1 MPLSTTHCSNYLSD
15 ACHKSQLLFLQCLR
29 PLKKSFDVDLSLFS
43 KKNHNHFCQKILLV
57 RRQLLSDMY
66 FGCHLLIEYRIV
78 WVKSVKKKNRRY
90 LFNDSVS
97 AFCNRTFI
105 FKLCTFCDF
114 DKSPT
119 PPMIGFPN
127 QSNIQNALKT
137 FWRSSKYAYRWR
149 WHSNGK
155 NFKIEI
161 EISLLKMYD
170 VVNYF
175 LNEFTPFTRFFTD
188 LNCILN

>member
-1 MPLSTTHCSNYLSD
+1 
-15 ACHKSQLLFLQCLR
+15 
-29 PLKKSFDVDLSLFS
+29 
-43 KKNHNHFCQKILLV
+43 
-57 RRQLLSDMY
+57 
-66 FGCHLLIEYRIV
+66 
-78 WVKSVKKKNRRY
+78 
-90 LFNDSVS
+90 
-97 AFCNRTFI
+97 
-105 FKLCTFCDF
+105 
-114 DKSPT
+114 
-119 PPMIGFPN
+119 MIGFSN